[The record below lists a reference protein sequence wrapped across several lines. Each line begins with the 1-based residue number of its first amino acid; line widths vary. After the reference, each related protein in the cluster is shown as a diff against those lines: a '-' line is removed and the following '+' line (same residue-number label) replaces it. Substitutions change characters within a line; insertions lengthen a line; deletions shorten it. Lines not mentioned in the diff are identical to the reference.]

1 MGATYTLGT
10 MEKGTKMRMS
20 LMAVL
25 AVAFVLAL
33 GGTAL
38 AQDSPTQD
46 AYGGVLGNE
55 AEDNVTG
62 EEVAT
67 TPTTTNNSPS
77 GSNSPGGSLPFTGF
91 ETGLV
96 ALAGIGLV
104 GLGFA
109 MRRGTRRQSE

>member
-1 MGATYTLGT
+1 MGATYTLDT

-55 AEDNVTG
+55 AEGNVTG
-62 EEVAT
+62 EDVAT
-67 TPTTTNNSPS
+67 PPNNNTPP
-77 GSNSPGGSLPFTGF
+77 PAGSLPFTGF

>member
-1 MGATYTLGT
+1 MLGTLGLPPSGATYTLGN

-20 LMAVL
+20 LLAVL

-55 AEDNVTG
+55 VENNVTG
-62 EEVAT
+62 EGGRWR
-67 TPTTTNNSPS
+67 PS
-77 GSNSPGGSLPFTGF
+77 
-91 ETGLV
+91 
-96 ALAGIGLV
+96 
-104 GLGFA
+104 
-109 MRRGTRRQSE
+109 

>member
-1 MGATYTLGT
+1 MGATYTLDT

-55 AEDNVTG
+55 AEGNVTG
-62 EEVAT
+62 DEVS
-67 TPTTTNNSPS
+67 TPPNSPPPS
-77 GSNSPGGSLPFTGF
+77 GSLPFTGF